1 MESRLR
7 TLSLDGGASGYDVWL
22 GFSFHQSVW
31 NVIMSPENPM
41 IQILNPRIDWVFNW
55 VYFWIEVEEIIID
68 LFWGVKMQ

>member
-1 MESRLR
+1 MP
-7 TLSLDGGASGYDVWL
+7 
-22 GFSFHQSVW
+22 
-31 NVIMSPENPM
+31 PENPM